1 MKPLNEVLSS
11 ICTSL
16 NLQYKEWI
24 GDIGVMSSADDTDPI
39 VVTDGGYF
47 CSISDGDKVIASNFA
62 TAVKDEGIT
71 ETTKETAR
79 EWLLYSLI
87 SKVSNLQQ

>member
-1 MKPLNEVLSS
+1 MKPLNELLSS
-11 ICTSL
+11 LCSTAGVE
-16 NLQYKEWI
+16 YREWVS
-24 GDIGVMSSADDTDPI
+24 DIGVMSCADDSNPV

-47 CSISDGDKVIASNFA
+47 CSITQGDRVIASNFA
-62 TAVKDEGIT
+62 TAVNEEGIT

-87 SKVSNLQQ
+87 TKAINQ